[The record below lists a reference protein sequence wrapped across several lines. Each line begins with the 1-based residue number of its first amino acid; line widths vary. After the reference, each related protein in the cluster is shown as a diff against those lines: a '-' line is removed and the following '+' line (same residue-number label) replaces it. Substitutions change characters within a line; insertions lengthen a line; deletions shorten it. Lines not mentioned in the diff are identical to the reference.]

1 MNIPWKI
8 WFYSPDYK
16 FDEFCGIEEIVK
28 WVDMGIG
35 HGKIVFGGE
44 YVDLLLLKDRKL
56 GYGLKLA
63 GCDIYY
69 I

>member
-8 WFYSPDYK
+8 RFYSPDYK

-35 HGKIVFGGE
+35 HGKIVFGGG

-56 GYGLKLA
+56 GYCLKLA
-63 GCDIYY
+63 VCDIW
-69 I
+69 